1 MPVME
6 NNAELTY
13 ACNEFQLSG
22 LSYCKSIVK
31 KDLEMLGA
39 WDVVPMDLQR
49 SDGARTTI
57 PSITEMTF
65 AGLPTLAAKSRQ
77 AFQYVCAPTH
87 PCFSI

>member
-39 WDVVPMDLQR
+39 WDVSLWIYSDL
-49 SDGARTTI
+49 
-57 PSITEMTF
+57 TEQ
-65 AGLPTLAAKSRQ
+65 GQPYRVLPR
-77 AFQYVCAPTH
+77 
-87 PCFSI
+87 